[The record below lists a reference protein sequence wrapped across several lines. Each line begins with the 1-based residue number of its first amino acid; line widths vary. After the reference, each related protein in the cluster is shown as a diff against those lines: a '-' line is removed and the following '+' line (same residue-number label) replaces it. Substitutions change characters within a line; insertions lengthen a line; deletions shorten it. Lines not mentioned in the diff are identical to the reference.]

1 MSAQMRSEDTRKRIL
16 QAAEESFA
24 RYGYDATGVAG
35 ICAKAKISKGAFY
48 HHFPSKQA
56 LFLDLLD
63 NWLKGLDE
71 SLAQARSEATN
82 VPEGLKAMTTRIR
95 EIFRQGD
102 RQLPIFLEFLN
113 KASRDPSIWQ
123 ATIAPYRR
131 YHEYFAEIIK
141 DGVAE
146 GSIAPADP
154 KQLAQIFV
162 SLAIGVILQAILDPY
177 GGDWERVLREA
188 IDMVLGGLQSLRQ
201 NGGKTPTG

>member
-1 MSAQMRSEDTRKRIL
+1 MAAQIRSEETRRRIL

-24 RYGYDATGVAG
+24 RYGYDATGVAE

-63 NWLKGLDE
+63 GWLKGLDE
-71 SLAQARSEATN
+71 NLAQARSEARS

-131 YHEYFAEIIK
+131 YHEYFAEIIE
-141 DGVAE
+141 DGMKE
-146 GSIAPADP
+146 GSIVSVDS
-154 KQLAQIFV
+154 KEMAQILV
-162 SLAIGVILQAILDPY
+162 SLAIGIILQAILDPY
-177 GGDWERVLREA
+177 GADWEKVMREA
-188 IDMVLGGLQSLRQ
+188 IELMLGGLQE
-201 NGGKTPTG
+201 NGQRTPPD

>member
-1 MSAQMRSEDTRKRIL
+1 MAAQIRSEETRRRIL

-24 RYGYDATGVAG
+24 RYGYDATGVAE

-48 HHFPSKQA
+48 HHFPSKQT

-63 NWLKGLDE
+63 GWLKGLDE
-71 SLAQARSEATN
+71 NLAQARSEARS

-131 YHEYFAEIIK
+131 YHEYFAEIIE
-141 DGVAE
+141 DGMKE
-146 GSIAPADP
+146 GSIVSVDS
-154 KQLAQIFV
+154 KEMAQILV
-162 SLAIGVILQAILDPY
+162 SLAIGIILQAILDPY
-177 GGDWERVLREA
+177 GADWEKVMREA
-188 IDMVLGGLQSLRQ
+188 IELMLGGLQE
-201 NGGKTPTG
+201 NGQRTPPD